1 MSDFFMGAASHRTP
15 APRERNGVRVNGKL
29 GRGNLFRE
37 RERGGNVLFGSRLI
51 ARKRRNS
58 SSYFLSF
65 SLSLILFLFLSDSSV
80 SDLCLVQ
87 RGERRGS
94 FRLTEDLVVISLKN
108 PPNKQT
114 IADLQLRMVLCA
126 KKLFRFMNSVVVV

>member
-1 MSDFFMGAASHRTP
+1 MGAASHRTP

>member
-1 MSDFFMGAASHRTP
+1 MGNWGEGISS
-15 APRERNGVRVNGKL
+15 
-29 GRGNLFRE
+29 E
-37 RERGGNVLFGSRLI
+37 RERGGGNVLFGSRLI